1 MNPTSVPKPLS
12 LLRSGAL
19 AFALVLLAACT
30 TTGQDA
36 SAVGGANGQSG
47 ATTGAGEASSPNQGQ
62 KTARAVLYDPEEFIG
77 YRPQRLLPIL
87 GAPDFVRR
95 DGPAQIWQYRAEN
108 CVLDLFLYGKN
119 DDSQV
124 RHVEL
129 RERVPGVE
137 PVEQCFSRLRAARQ
151 GKPTS

>member
-1 MNPTSVPKPLS
+1 VIF
-12 LLRSGAL
+12 AL
-19 AFALVLLAACT
+19 ALLGACAT
-30 TTGQDA
+30 AGQDKNGA
-36 SAVGGANGQSG
+36 DGANGQSG
-47 ATTGAGEASSPNQGQ
+47 TAGAGEASDPQG
-62 KTARAVLYDPEEFIG
+62 KKAARVVLYDPEEFIG
-77 YRPQRLLPIL
+77 YGPQRLLPIM

-137 PVEQCFSRLRAARQ
+137 PVEECFSRLRTARQ
-151 GKPTS
+151 GKPSS

>member
-1 MNPTSVPKPLS
+1 MNPTSVRS
-12 LLRSGAL
+12 LLTVRKAAAL
-19 AFALVLLAACT
+19 AFALALLGACT

-36 SAVGGANGQSG
+36 SAVGS
-47 ATTGAGEASSPNQGQ
+47 TTGTGEASDPQG
-62 KTARAVLYDPEEFIG
+62 KKAARVVLYDPEEFIG
-77 YRPQRLLPIL
+77 YRPQRLLPIM

-151 GKPTS
+151 GKPAS

>member
-1 MNPTSVPKPLS
+1 MPKPFAS
-12 LLRSGAL
+12 LKGTAL
-19 AFALVLLAACT
+19 AVALVLLAACT

-36 SAVGGANGQSG
+36 SAVGGANGQP
-47 ATTGAGEASSPNQGQ
+47 ATTGAGEASDPKPGE

-77 YRPQRLLPIL
+77 YGPQRLLPIM

-137 PVEQCFSRLRAARQ
+137 PVEECFSRLRASRQ

>member
-1 MNPTSVPKPLS
+1 MIF
-12 LLRSGAL
+12 AL
-19 AFALVLLAACT
+19 ALLGACAT
-30 TTGQDA
+30 GGQDTTATDGANVQAGTTG
-36 SAVGGANGQSG
+36 
-47 ATTGAGEASSPNQGQ
+47 TGEASDPKGKKAAQP
-62 KTARAVLYDPEEFIG
+62 VLYDPEEFIG
-77 YRPQRLLPIL
+77 YGPQRLLPIM

-137 PVEQCFSRLRAARQ
+137 PVEQCFSRLRAARE

>member
-1 MNPTSVPKPLS
+1 MPSSSFFRKTAALIF
-12 LLRSGAL
+12 AL
-19 AFALVLLAACT
+19 ALLGACAT
-30 TTGQDA
+30 AGQDSTA
-36 SAVGGANGQSG
+36 GDGANGQSG
-47 ATTGAGEASSPNQGQ
+47 TAGAGEASDP
-62 KTARAVLYDPEEFIG
+62 KDKKAARVVLYDPEEFIG
-77 YRPQRLLPIL
+77 YGPQRLLPIM

-137 PVEQCFSRLRAARQ
+137 PVEECFSRLRTARE
-151 GKPTS
+151 GKPSS

>member
-1 MNPTSVPKPLS
+1 MNPTSVPNPFAFRKAA
-12 LLRSGAL
+12 AL
-19 AFALVLLAACT
+19 AFALALLGACT
-30 TTGQDA
+30 TTGQNT
-36 SAVGGANGQSG
+36 SGANGTAG
-47 ATTGAGEASSPNQGQ
+47 LGEASAPSQEQ

-77 YRPQRLLPIL
+77 YGPQRLLPIM

>member
-1 MNPTSVPKPLS
+1 MLSLWIANPTSVPKTVAFLKVAAVTA
-12 LLRSGAL
+12 AL
-19 AFALVLLAACT
+19 ALAAGCAAP
-30 TTGQDA
+30 GQNKGDGVA
-36 SAVGGANGQSG
+36 
-47 ATTGAGEASSPNQGQ
+47 GAGEASDPQGQ
-62 KTARAVLYDPEEFIG
+62 QAARVATYDPEEFIG
-77 YRPQRLLPIL
+77 YGPQRLLPIM

-108 CVLDLFLYGKN
+108 CVLDLFLYGQN

-137 PVEQCFSRLRAARQ
+137 PVEQCFSRLRAERES
-151 GKPTS
+151 KPAS

>member
-1 MNPTSVPKPLS
+1 LALVF
-12 LLRSGAL
+12 AL
-19 AFALVLLAACT
+19 ALLGACT
-30 TTGQDA
+30 TTGQDTA
-36 SAVGGANGQSG
+36 AGGANGQAG
-47 ATTGAGEASSPNQGQ
+47 TTGTGEASGPQG
-62 KTARAVLYDPEEFIG
+62 KKAARAVLYDPEEFIG
-77 YRPQRLLPIL
+77 YGPQRLLPIM

-137 PVEQCFSRLRAARQ
+137 PVEECFSRLRAARQ

>member
-1 MNPTSVPKPLS
+1 MNPTSVPS
-12 LLRSGAL
+12 LFSFRKAAAL
-19 AFALVLLAACT
+19 AFALVLLGACT

-47 ATTGAGEASSPNQGQ
+47 TTSGTGEASDPQGK
-62 KTARAVLYDPEEFIG
+62 KTARVVLYDPEEFIG
-77 YRPQRLLPIL
+77 YGPQRLLPIM

-137 PVEQCFSRLRAARQ
+137 PVEQCFSRLRTARQ
-151 GKPTS
+151 GKPSS